1 MNYGGIQC
9 KNHLPPSLFHH
20 TCPKS
25 CPRHQQELRV
35 ASDVISRTDV
45 SSEPREDT
53 RSPSEDQIRSRAY
66 EIYIESGYEDG
77 RATEHWLAA
86 ERELLDESTLQTIG
100 SPSVKSSQ

>member
-1 MNYGGIQC
+1 MQE
-9 KNHLPPSLFHH
+9 PSATKPLSPHM
-20 TCPKS
+20 PKIVPTTS
-25 CPRHQQELRV
+25 ARTPRV